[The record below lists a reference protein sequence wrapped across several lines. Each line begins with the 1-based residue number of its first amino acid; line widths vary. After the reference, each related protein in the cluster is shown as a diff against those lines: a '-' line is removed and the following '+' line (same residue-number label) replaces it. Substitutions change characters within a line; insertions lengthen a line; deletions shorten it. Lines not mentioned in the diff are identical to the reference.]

1 MRLILPPSKRY
12 NRFSEQP
19 NKLNVEGKT
28 IENSL
33 NIAETFN
40 NYFAKVRKTRADK
53 ILPTSQTCKKYLG
66 NPIQTSIFLDAPRL
80 NEVYIIN
87 SLKCKK
93 SSKENVIPPYF
104 ITVAGHL

>member
-1 MRLILPPSKRY
+1 MRLILPPSKKQ
-12 NRFSEQP
+12 NRFSAQP

-28 IENSL
+28 IENSF

-40 NYFAKVRKTRADK
+40 NYFAKVGKTLADK

-66 NPIQTSIFLDAPRL
+66 SRIQNSIFLDAPRP
-80 NEVYIIN
+80 NEVYIIT

-104 ITVAGHL
+104 ITGAGHL